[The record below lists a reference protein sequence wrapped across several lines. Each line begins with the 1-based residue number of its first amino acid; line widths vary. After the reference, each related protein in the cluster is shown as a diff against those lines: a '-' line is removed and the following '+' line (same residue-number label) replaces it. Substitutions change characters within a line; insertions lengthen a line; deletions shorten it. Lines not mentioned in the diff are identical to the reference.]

1 MTNHYNLARMTTAT
15 TGTGTI
21 TLGSAA
27 TGFLTFAAAGAV
39 DGDLVSYA
47 IEDGNNREVGIGTYA
62 ASAQTLTRATILNS
76 TNSGAAI
83 SLSGAAQVF
92 SAILAQDLLSAVYD
106 IGFEVEGLTYSSEVV
121 GRFVFPRSAAI
132 AIGASGAAKAGT
144 AATGSTV
151 YALARNG
158 TGIGTVTFA
167 ASGTTGTVSI
177 TATTNFVSGDVLT
190 VTGPATPDAT
200 LANVG
205 ITLAFTH

>member
-121 GRFVFPRSAAI
+121 GRFAFPRSAAI
-132 AIGASGAAKAGT
+132 AAGASGVAKAGT
-144 AATGSTV
+144 AATGSAV

-158 TGIGTVTFA
+158 TGIGTITFA